1 MYEDNN
7 NLGYTGST
15 NMNNTNAGSSAY
27 SGGYS
32 SYEISSGKPKE
43 QQKKKSAGFFKKA
56 LICTALGL
64 IFGGFGALGFFA
76 VNLATGTLATGTNE
90 VAQTQEKI
98 TTTTTAPETKDVAVK
113 EDDKEVANTLE
124 SAEVTVEA
132 MDVTDVVNEVMP
144 SVVSIVNKSTQ
155 EAMTF
160 FGQVQE
166 YEAESSGSGIIVGES
181 DSEILIATN
190 NHVADAA
197 DTLSIQFIDGTTA
210 EAKLKGADSDVD
222 LAVVAVSLEDIEQ
235 DTMDAIRVATL
246 GDSSALQV
254 GEPAIA
260 IGNALGYGQ
269 SVTTGVISALDRE
282 ITIDDITRKLIQTDA
297 AINPGNSGGALL
309 NMNGEVIGI
318 NSAKFSSSMVE
329 GMGYAIPV
337 SDARPIIDELM
348 NRAIREKVS
357 FGEESYLGI
366 SGVDVTEDV
375 AQTYS
380 MPIGIYVAQAL
391 EGTAA
396 ESAGLKKG
404 DVITK
409 FDGQKVTSMADL
421 QDVLSYYPAGT
432 TIDIVIQR
440 MDGDEYKEQTVSVT
454 LGSKAEQQ

>member
-1 MYEDNN
+1 MYEENN
-7 NLGYTGST
+7 NLGYTGNT
-15 NMNNTNAGSSAY
+15 NMNGNANAGNSAY
-27 SGGYS
+27 TGGYS
-32 SYEISSGKPKE
+32 SYEISSNSPKAP
-43 QQKKKSAGFFKKA
+43 QKKKSSGFFKKM
-56 LICTALGL
+56 LICMALGL

-76 VNLATGTLATGTNE
+76 VNLATRTLSGDAGQAQ
-90 VAQTQEKI
+90 AQTQERV
-98 TTTTTAPETKDVAVK
+98 TTTTATVEAVAGNGQ
-113 EDDKEVANTLE
+113 EEVANTLE
-124 SAEVTVEA
+124 QSDVTVEA
-132 MDVTDVVNEVMP
+132 MDVSDVVNEVMP
-144 SVVSIVNKSTQ
+144 SVVSIVNQSTQ

-166 YEAESSGSGIIVGES
+166 YETESSGSGIIVGES

-210 EAKLKGADSDVD
+210 EAKLKGSDSNVD
-222 LAVVAVSLEDIEQ
+222 LAVVAVPLDEISED
-235 DTMDAIRVATL
+235 TKDAIRVATL
-246 GDSSALQV
+246 GDSSALAV

-282 ITIDDITRKLIQTDA
+282 ITIDDITRNLIQTDA

-329 GMGYAIPV
+329 GMGYAIPI
-337 SDARPIIDELM
+337 SDARPIIDDLM
-348 NRAIREKVS
+348 NRAIREKVA

-366 SGVDVTEDV
+366 SGVDVTEEV
-375 AQTYS
+375 SQTYS

-409 FDGQKVTSMADL
+409 FDGQTVTSMADL
-421 QDVLSYYPAGT
+421 QDILAYYPAGT
-432 TIDIVIQR
+432 TVDLVIQR
-440 MDGDEYKEQTVSVT
+440 ATDDEYQEQTVSVT
-454 LGSKAEQQ
+454 LGSKAEQR

>member
-1 MYEDNN
+1 MYEENN
-7 NLGYTGST
+7 HVNY
-15 NMNNTNAGSSAY
+15 NANAGNSAY

-32 SYEISSGKPKE
+32 SYEISPNRPKE
-43 QQKKKSAGFFKKA
+43 PEKKKSSGFFKKM
-56 LICTALGL
+56 LVCMALGL

-76 VNLATGTLATGTNE
+76 VNLATDTLSGEEDVLQATTKETITAATATQE
-90 VAQTQEKI
+90 VAAAESQS
-98 TTTTTAPETKDVAVK
+98 
-113 EDDKEVANTLE
+113 EVANTLE
-124 SAEVTVEA
+124 QSDVNIEA
-132 MDVTDVVNEVMP
+132 MDVSDVASEVMP
-144 SVVSIVNKSTQ
+144 SVVSIVNQSTQ

-166 YEAESSGSGIIVGES
+166 YESETSGSGIIVGES
-181 DSEILIATN
+181 DSEIFIATN

-210 EAKLKGADSDVD
+210 EATLEGADSDVD
-222 LAVVAVSLEDIEQ
+222 LAIVAVSLDDISED
-235 DTMDAIRVATL
+235 TKDAIKVATL
-246 GDSSALQV
+246 GDSSALSV

-282 ITIDDITRKLIQTDA
+282 ITIDNLTRNLIQTDA

-329 GMGYAIPV
+329 GMGYAIPI
-337 SDARPIIDELM
+337 SEAKPIIDNLM
-348 NRAIREKVS
+348 NRAVKDKVA

-366 SGVDVTEDV
+366 SGVDVTEQV
-375 AQTYS
+375 AETYA

-396 ESAGLKKG
+396 ESAGLQKG

-421 QDVLSYYPAGT
+421 QEILAYYPAGT
-432 TIDIVIQR
+432 TVDIVIQR
-440 MDGDEYKEQTVSVT
+440 VAGDEYEEQTVSVT
-454 LGSKAEQQ
+454 LGSKAAQQ

>member
-1 MYEDNN
+1 MYEEN
-7 NLGYTGST
+7 G
-15 NMNNTNAGSSAY
+15 NTNYNTTNTGSSAY

-32 SYEISSGKPKE
+32 SYEISPNRPKE
-43 QQKKKSAGFFKKA
+43 PEKKKSSGFFKKA
-56 LICTALGL
+56 LICMALGL

-76 VNLATGTLATGTNE
+76 VNLATGTLSSTDSQAT
-90 VAQTQEKI
+90 AQVQEKI
-98 TTTTTAPETKDVAVK
+98 TTQTAQSTAAAAEQ
-113 EDDKEVANTLE
+113 EKEVANTLE
-124 SAEVTVEA
+124 QPETKVETT
-132 MDVTDVVNEVMP
+132 DVTDVVNEVMP

-181 DSEILIATN
+181 DSEILIVTN

-197 DTLSIQFIDGTTA
+197 DTLSIQFINGTTA

-222 LAVVAVSLEDIEQ
+222 LAVVAVSLEDIDE
-235 DTMDAIRVATL
+235 DTKNAIRVATL
-246 GDSSALQV
+246 GDSEALEV
-254 GEPAIA
+254 GAPAIA

-269 SVTTGVISALDRE
+269 SVTTGVISAVNRE
-282 ITIDDITRKLIQTDA
+282 ITIDNITRNLIQTDA

-309 NMNGEVIGI
+309 NMKGEVIGI
-318 NSAKFSSSMVE
+318 NSAKFSSNMIE
-329 GMGYAIPV
+329 GMGYAIPI
-337 SDARPIIDELM
+337 SEARPIIDDLM
-348 NRAIREKVS
+348 NRAVKEKVS

-366 SGVDVTEDV
+366 SGVDVTEQV
-375 AQTYS
+375 AQTYA

-396 ESAGLKKG
+396 ESAGLQKG

-421 QDVLSYYPAGT
+421 QEILTYYPAGT
-432 TIDIVIQR
+432 TVDLVIQR
-440 MDGDEYKEQTVSVT
+440 VDGDAYKEQTVSVT

>member
-1 MYEDNN
+1 MYEENN
-7 NLGYTGST
+7 HMNY
-15 NMNNTNAGSSAY
+15 NNTNTNTGSGAY
-27 SGGYS
+27 SGRYS
-32 SYEISSGKPKE
+32 SYEISPNRPKE
-43 QQKKKSAGFFKKA
+43 PEKKKSSGFFKKA
-56 LICTALGL
+56 LICMALGL

-76 VNLATGTLATGTNE
+76 VHLATGTLSGTDSQAA
-90 VAQTQEKI
+90 AQVQEKI
-98 TTTTTAPETKDVAVK
+98 TTQTAQSTAAEQGN
-113 EDDKEVANTLE
+113 EVANTLE
-124 SAEVTVEA
+124 QSDVKVET
-132 MDVTDVVNEVMP
+132 MDVTDVVSEVMP
-144 SVVSIVNKSTQ
+144 SVVSIVNQSTQ

-160 FGQVQE
+160 FGQMQE
-166 YEAESSGSGIIVGES
+166 YETESSGSGIIVGES

-210 EAKLKGADSDVD
+210 EAKLKGADSSIDI
-222 LAVVAVSLEDIEQ
+222 AVVAVSLDDISE
-235 DTMDAIRVATL
+235 TTKDAIRVATL
-246 GDSSALQV
+246 GDSAALEV

-269 SVTTGVISALDRE
+269 SVTTGVISAVDRE
-282 ITIDDITRKLIQTDA
+282 ITIDNVTRNLIQTDA

-329 GMGYAIPV
+329 GMGYAIPI
-337 SDARPIIDELM
+337 SEAKPIIDELM
-348 NRAIREKVS
+348 NRTAREKVE

-366 SGVDVTEDV
+366 SGVDVTDQV
-375 AQTYS
+375 AETYS

-396 ESAGLKKG
+396 ESAGLQKG

-409 FDGQKVTSMADL
+409 FDGREVASMADL
-421 QDVLSYYPAGT
+421 QDILTYYPAGT
-432 TIDIVIQR
+432 TVDLVIQR
-440 MDGDEYKEQTVSVT
+440 VDGDTYQEQTVSVT

>member
-1 MYEDNN
+1 MYEENN
-7 NLGYTGST
+7 HMNY
-15 NMNNTNAGSSAY
+15 NNTNTNTGSGAY

-32 SYEISSGKPKE
+32 SYEISPNRPKE
-43 QQKKKSAGFFKKA
+43 PEKKKSSGFFKKA
-56 LICTALGL
+56 LICMALGL

-76 VNLATGTLATGTNE
+76 VHLATGTLSGTDSQAA
-90 VAQTQEKI
+90 AQVQEKI
-98 TTTTTAPETKDVAVK
+98 TTQTAQSTAAEQGN
-113 EDDKEVANTLE
+113 EVANTLE
-124 SAEVTVEA
+124 QSDVKVET
-132 MDVTDVVNEVMP
+132 MDVTDVVSEVMP
-144 SVVSIVNKSTQ
+144 SVVSIVNQSTQ

-160 FGQVQE
+160 FGQMQE
-166 YEAESSGSGIIVGES
+166 YETESSGSGIIVGES

-190 NHVADAA
+190 NHVADVA

-210 EAKLKGADSDVD
+210 EAKLKGADSSIDI
-222 LAVVAVSLEDIEQ
+222 AVVAVSLDDISE
-235 DTMDAIRVATL
+235 TTKDAIRVATL
-246 GDSSALQV
+246 GDSAALEV

-269 SVTTGVISALDRE
+269 SVTTGVISAVDRE
-282 ITIDDITRKLIQTDA
+282 ITIDNVTRNLIQTDA

-329 GMGYAIPV
+329 GMGYAIPI
-337 SDARPIIDELM
+337 SEAKPIIDELM
-348 NRAIREKVS
+348 NRTAREKVE

-366 SGVDVTEDV
+366 SGVDVTDQV
-375 AQTYS
+375 AETYS

-396 ESAGLKKG
+396 ESAGLQKG

-409 FDGQKVTSMADL
+409 FDGREVASMADL
-421 QDVLSYYPAGT
+421 QDILTYYPAGT
-432 TIDIVIQR
+432 TVDLVIQR
-440 MDGDEYKEQTVSVT
+440 VDGDTYQEQTVSVT

>member
-1 MYEDNN
+1 MYEENQ
-7 NLGYTGST
+7 
-15 NMNNTNAGSSAY
+15 NMNYNNTNTGSSAY

-32 SYEISSGKPKE
+32 SYEISPNKPKE
-43 QQKKKSAGFFKKA
+43 PEKKKSSGFFRKA
-56 LICTALGL
+56 LICMALGL

-76 VNLATGTLATGTNE
+76 VNLATGTLSGEDGKE
-90 VAQTQEKI
+90 VAQVQEKV
-98 TTTTTAPETKDVAVK
+98 TTQTAQTAPQSTAADNSS
-113 EDDKEVANTLE
+113 DNEVANTLE
-124 SAEVTVEA
+124 QEVTVEA
-132 MDVTDVVNEVMP
+132 MDVTDVASAVMP
-144 SVVSIVNKSTQ
+144 SVVSIVNQSTQ

-166 YEAESSGSGIIVGES
+166 YETESSGSGIIVGES

-190 NHVADAA
+190 NHVADSA

-210 EAKLKGADSDVD
+210 EAKLKGADADVD
-222 LAVVAVSLEDIEQ
+222 LAVVAVSLDDISEK
-235 DTMDAIRVATL
+235 TKDAIRVATL
-246 GDSSALQV
+246 GDSATLEV

-282 ITIDDITRKLIQTDA
+282 ITIDNITRKLIQTDA

-309 NMNGEVIGI
+309 NMNGELIGI

-329 GMGYAIPV
+329 GMGYAIPI
-337 SDARPIIDELM
+337 SDAKPIIDDLM
-348 NRAIREKVS
+348 NRAVREKVN

-366 SGVDVTEDV
+366 SGVDVTEQV
-375 AQTYS
+375 AQTYA

-396 ESAGLKKG
+396 EAAGLQKG

-409 FDGQKVTSMADL
+409 FDGQKVTSMTDL
-421 QDVLSYYPAGT
+421 QDILAYYPAGT
-432 TIDIVIQR
+432 TVDLVIQR
-440 MDGDEYKEQTVSVT
+440 VDGDEYKEQTVSVT
-454 LGSKAEQQ
+454 LGSKASQY